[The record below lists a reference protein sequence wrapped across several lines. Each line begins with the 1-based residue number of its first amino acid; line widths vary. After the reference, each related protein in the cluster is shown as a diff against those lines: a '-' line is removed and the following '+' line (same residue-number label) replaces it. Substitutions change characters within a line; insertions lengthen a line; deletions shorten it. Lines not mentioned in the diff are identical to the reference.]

1 MWIFSGSDDKEEN
14 IGEHVIEALLS
25 ANIDT
30 ITDLNLG
37 GNYLSWFIVPATKED
52 R

>member
-1 MWIFSGSDDKEEN
+1 MWLFNGHDDKEEN
-14 IGEHVIEALLS
+14 MGEQVLEALLS
-25 ANIDT
+25 ANINT

-37 GNYLSWFIVPATKED
+37 ANAISWFKDPVTKEE